1 VSAAKPTA
9 EEIPMS
15 WFHIFDATTLATYM
29 VAGVAL
35 VLAPGP
41 GQALVIAR
49 SLQGGVRAGV
59 LTAAGLEIGTLV
71 HVVAAALGLSVILAH
86 SATAFAV
93 VKYVGA
99 AYLIWLGVK
108 ALRDARRAPA
118 APAAEGGAPVGGPR
132 LLLYAAVTGVLNPK
146 VALFFLAFLPQF
158 VHQERGAVLLQ
169 FVVLGCL
176 LALTGL
182 VFDSLVAWITG
193 RARRRLVA
201 HPRFAAWRERV
212 MGGVLIGLGLR
223 LALVERR

>member
-1 VSAAKPTA
+1 MTWWQV
-9 EEIPMS
+9 
-15 WFHIFDATTLATYM
+15 FDATTIATYM
-29 VAGVAL
+29 LAGVAL
-35 VLAPGP
+35 VIAPGP

-71 HVVAAALGLSVILAH
+71 HVVAAALGLSMILAH

-93 VKYVGA
+93 VKYLGA

-108 ALRDARRAPA
+108 ALREAKAQAGPASDAGSA
-118 APAAEGGAPVGGPR
+118 AAASGRR
-132 LLLYAAVTGVLNPK
+132 LLMHAAVTGVLNPK

-158 VHQERGAVLLQ
+158 VHPERGAVLLQ
-169 FVVLGCL
+169 FVVLGGL

-182 VFDSLVAWITG
+182 MFDSLVAWLTG
-193 RARRRLVA
+193 RARRRLA
-201 HPRFAAWRERV
+201 SNPRFAAWRERV

-223 LALVERR
+223 LALVEHKR

>member
-1 VSAAKPTA
+1 MAWWQV
-9 EEIPMS
+9 
-15 WFHIFDATTLATYM
+15 FDATTLATYM
-29 VAGVAL
+29 LAGVAL
-35 VLAPGP
+35 VIAPGP

-93 VKYVGA
+93 VKYLGA

-108 ALRDARRAPA
+108 ALRDAKAQPA
-118 APAAEGGAPVGGPR
+118 ADAQAGPPVSGAR
-132 LLLYAAVTGVLNPK
+132 LLMYAAVTGVLNPK

-158 VHQERGAVLLQ
+158 VHPERGAVLLQ
-169 FVVLGCL
+169 FVVLGGL

-182 VFDSLVAWITG
+182 IFDSAVALVTG
-193 RARRRLVA
+193 RARRRLA
-201 HPRFAAWRERV
+201 ANPHFTAWRERV

-223 LALVERR
+223 LALVEQKRS